1 MVLMAKKRTER
12 ERGGRGRIKREG
24 RRGKVR
30 RGEER
35 GGAAAKMKTHGI
47 RREEQAKRG
56 KKG

>member
-35 GGAAAKMKTHGI
+35 GDLLNEIPVLLISGLNTLRKIK
-47 RREEQAKRG
+47 
-56 KKG
+56 